1 MELALTPTKLRSS
14 SMSRMVFAMKATS
27 SIFKME
33 ESRESKSL
41 RELETPLLGRAHRR
55 GSPIFLRARPKQ
67 MPALRLPKSKNPNRT
82 T

>member
-41 RELETPLLGRAHRR
+41 RELETPLLGRAHR
-55 GSPIFLRARPKQ
+55 
-67 MPALRLPKSKNPNRT
+67 
-82 T
+82 